1 MEDQRIKEIL
11 IEQNEFFKSLFL
23 EHQLCEEELIHYT
36 VKTFKNDSEMVEEQ
50 ELKKKKLLIKDD
62 MQRMIIEYRER
73 GI

>member
-11 IEQNEFFKSLFL
+11 IEQSDLFKDLFL
-23 EHQLCEEELIHYT
+23 QHQHCEEELQRCT
-36 VKTFKNDSEMVEEQ
+36 EKTFKDDAEKVREQ

>member
-11 IEQNEFFKSLFL
+11 IEQSELFKKLFL
-23 EHQLCEEELIHYT
+23 QHQLCEEELQQYT
-36 VKTFKNDSEMVEEQ
+36 ERSFKDDTEKIKEQ

-73 GI
+73 GA

>member
-1 MEDQRIKEIL
+1 MEDLRIKEIL
-11 IEQNEFFKSLFL
+11 IEQNELFKTLFL
-23 EHQLCEEELIHYT
+23 QHQLCEEELMQFSI
-36 VKTFKNDSEMVEEQ
+36 KTFKNDSEKIKEQ